1 MFSLNVVFYCC
12 LHMEQQPI
20 LSFTAV
26 ALLVIGLVGN
36 GFEMRKIRL
45 STTRDEE
52 LASKNVFVNKRN
64 IKWYILIGIAI
75 VLWAINGAYTR
86 SI

>member
-1 MFSLNVVFYCC
+1 
-12 LHMEQQPI
+12 MEQQPI
-20 LSFTAV
+20 LSFVAV
-26 ALLVIGLVGN
+26 ALLIIGLVGN

-52 LASKNVFVNKRN
+52 LASPNVFLNKRN
-64 IKWYILIGIAI
+64 TKWYVLIGIAI